1 VNRLTPLAFGVLFAM
16 SGAVGPI
23 VGQNLGAQR
32 LDRVRSTLR
41 DSIRVAWI
49 YCLMVSVLLAVFAAP
64 IARAFDA
71 HGQAYEIVIF
81 FCRFVALSFVFS
93 GMLFVANAAFN
104 NLGLAL
110 YSTVMN
116 WGRATLGT
124 IPFVIAGGHVAGARG
139 IFIGSIA
146 GGIIFGLA
154 ALWMSL
160 VLVGRLEHNAA
171 QEAG

>member
-1 VNRLTPLAFGVLFAM
+1 L
-16 SGAVGPI
+16 
-23 VGQNLGAQR
+23 
-32 LDRVRSTLR
+32 
-41 DSIRVAWI
+41 
-49 YCLMVSVLLAVFAAP
+49 
-64 IARAFDA
+64 
-71 HGQAYEIVIF
+71 
-81 FCRFVALSFVFS
+81 FVFV
-93 GMLFVANAAFN
+93 GFLFVANSIFN
-104 NLGLAL
+104 TLGHPHYA
-110 YSTVMN
+110 TVFN

-160 VLVGRLEHNAA
+160 VLVGRLEHKAA